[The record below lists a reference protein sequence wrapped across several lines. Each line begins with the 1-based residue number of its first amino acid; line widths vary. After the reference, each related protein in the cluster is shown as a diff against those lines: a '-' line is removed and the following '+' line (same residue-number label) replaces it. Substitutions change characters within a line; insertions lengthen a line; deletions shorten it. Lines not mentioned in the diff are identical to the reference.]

1 MKPYFRVTWN
11 VLKYNLIKFFK
22 CKNLKIRGIIQ
33 NCRFIKQA
41 RYVLEKM

>member
-22 CKNLKIRGIIQ
+22 CKNIRIWSNQTEKYKINAKI
-33 NCRFIKQA
+33 CRKT
-41 RYVLEKM
+41 